1 MSSTNEINDEYE
13 QVELFGRVFCFR
25 KNGPSYLFP
34 LDFSIEEPTDIWQ
47 EFFLRLRKD
56 RPWSAP
62 VPTDRPG
69 LRIVDLGCGTGTW
82 TLDTVF
88 RLAKMN
94 EETDA
99 QITGLDQL
107 FMGIDIFNRFP
118 LEIPVNV
125 CFEVMDANG
134 PWPDGGD
141 EYTDLLYIRRMAGSI
156 KSWPE
161 LYAKSLKM
169 LKPNDGWLEHIE
181 IDFEPRCDDKPVP
194 PQLRSIFDEFL
205 SALDE
210 NGFSMRINSDVMK
223 NGLQAAGFVDIKEEL
238 LQIPVSEWSGEGKF
252 DEFSR
257 WMQLAVTKDLR
268 TLFLGPLSRVK
279 RRSEEEIEN
288 YIKTAKH
295 ELCELE
301 NRVYMKVYTW
311 TARRPGP

>member
-1 MSSTNEINDEYE
+1 
-13 QVELFGRVFCFR
+13 
-25 KNGPSYLFP
+25 
-34 LDFSIEEPTDIWQ
+34 
-47 EFFLRLRKD
+47 
-56 RPWSAP
+56 
-62 VPTDRPG
+62 
-69 LRIVDLGCGTGTW
+69 
-82 TLDTVF
+82 
-88 RLAKMN
+88 
-94 EETDA
+94 
-99 QITGLDQL
+99 
-107 FMGIDIFNRFP
+107 
-118 LEIPVNV
+118 
-125 CFEVMDANG
+125 
-134 PWPDGGD
+134 
-141 EYTDLLYIRRMAGSI
+141 
-156 KSWPE
+156 
-161 LYAKSLKM
+161 M

-301 NRVYMKVYTW
+301 NRVYMKVYVQ
-311 TARRPGP
+311 PHCGF